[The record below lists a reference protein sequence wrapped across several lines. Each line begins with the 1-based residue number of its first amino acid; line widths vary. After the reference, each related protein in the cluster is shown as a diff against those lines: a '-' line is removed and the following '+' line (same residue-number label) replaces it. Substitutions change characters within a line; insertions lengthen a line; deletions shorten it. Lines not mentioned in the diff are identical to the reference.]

1 MQRVV
6 LFGLGGLL
14 LLGLAGA
21 DLMARAASMLVT
33 DVSLASLGT
42 TDHPA
47 VIPTMPEATEGVPA
61 QPVEDVPDITR
72 QDVLLVGTDSR
83 AGLSSD
89 QMSQMGAGDHGG
101 ALTDTIIW
109 VQYLPETNDLRMVSI
124 PRDLA
129 VETDDYGV
137 QKINA
142 VHPLYGD
149 DGADHLI
156 SEVEELVGADLDHYV
171 EINLAGLV
179 ALTDA
184 VGGVEV
190 CLDEAI
196 DDEKV
201 GYIPAGC
208 QTLDGIDAGRFTRA
222 RHVADSFGEGAHGR
236 NVRQQYFIRQAI
248 KKILSAGTLTDP
260 TALRGLAA
268 VASDVAVVDDG
279 LTLAG
284 IYELATVFRNTA
296 PDDIEGVNLPVT
308 AYVGDDGLY
317 YERPREPASEAVFE
331 ALRYGTALPELDD
344 EGNLVEQDVM
354 AGQGLDDGG
363 DADPAAIGDR

>member
-1 MQRVV
+1 MENVVQRVL

-47 VIPTMPEATEGVPA
+47 TVPMA
-61 QPVEDVPDITR
+61 DPDADPNADPDADPALDPVSVKR
-72 QDVLLVGTDSR
+72 QDVLIVGVDSR
-83 AGLSSD
+83 EGLSSE
-89 QMSQMGAGDHGG
+89 QMSEMGAGDHGG

-109 VQYLPETNDLRMVSI
+109 MQYLPQTNDLRMVSI

-129 VETDDYGV
+129 VETDEFGT

-142 VHPLYGD
+142 IHPLYD
-149 DGADHLI
+149 EDGADRLI
-156 SEVEELVGADLDHYV
+156 QEVEEIVGADLDHYV
-171 EINLAGLV
+171 QINLAGLV

-184 VGGVEV
+184 IGGVEV
-190 CLDEAI
+190 CLDEPI

-208 QTLDGIDAGRFTRA
+208 QVLDGIDAGRFTRA
-222 RHVADSFGEGAHGR
+222 RHVSDSFGEGAHGR

-248 KKILSAGTLTDP
+248 RQVLSAGTLTDP
-260 TALRGLAA
+260 NALRGLAA

-279 LTLAG
+279 LTLSG

-296 PDDIEGVNLPVT
+296 PDDIKGVNLPVD
-308 AYVGDDGLY
+308 AFVGDDGLY
-317 YERPREPASEAVFE
+317 YERPREDASDAVFE
-331 ALRYGTALPELDD
+331 ALRYGESLPELDED
-344 EGNLVEQDVM
+344 GNLVDSDVV
-354 AGQGLDDGG
+354 ARQGLDN
-363 DADPAAIGDR
+363 